1 MKRVSFNI
9 AKAIMTDIEQRAKEY
24 SSIYRTVPA
33 NRMGRLQGY
42 VQGATDQRK
51 IDIENAKAF
60 AKKWLD
66 EIIEIYLKDLKDEPF
81 YSQAL
86 EHIYAKLEKA
96 MEERL

>member
-42 VQGATDQRK
+42 VQGATDQRE
-51 IDIENAKAF
+51 IDIDKAC
-60 AKKWLD
+60 KWLK
-66 EIIEIYLKDLKDEPF
+66 ESIGGISK
-81 YSQAL
+81 
-86 EHIYAKLEKA
+86 
-96 MEERL
+96 